1 MSLSFI
7 KFVRLN
13 TFCLQIALNYR
24 RQKLFCGDGVE
35 CRVPL
40 EPPNYSTE
48 SYSGHFKNPCW
59 RLMPCVWAIPRTVG
73 MMRVMRCWLKLL
85 VAGHRWTCGRMWQS
99 CATHWNGSAPVT
111 SRYTATNEKVCQLW
125 VWFPPSLF
133 LSLSCHLCLV
143 CQLSLPLSFSL
154 SLSPPLSLCKIKFS
168 SSLTLLLSHAHTH
181 THTLSCYYSLLLL
194 VLKRLCWCTVLSWS
208 TWKFVWRHKGEALEV
223 VNLINVLISLCA
235 WRLTGLNLTCILNSV
250 LTICSVWILWFDL
263 YWQGDGLKLV
273 NVFIV

>member
-24 RQKLFCGDGVE
+24 HQKLFCGDGVE

-59 RLMPCVWAIPRTVG
+59 GSCLVFGPSQGQCWDGPNTRHEPPTGIL
-73 MMRVMRCWLKLL
+73 RVMRCWLKLL

-111 SRYTATNEKVCQLW
+111 SRYTATNEKVCQLS

-154 SLSPPLSLCKIKFS
+154 SLSLPPSLSL
-168 SSLTLLLSHAHTH
+168 
-181 THTLSCYYSLLLL
+181 
-194 VLKRLCWCTVLSWS
+194 
-208 TWKFVWRHKGEALEV
+208 
-223 VNLINVLISLCA
+223 
-235 WRLTGLNLTCILNSV
+235 
-250 LTICSVWILWFDL
+250 
-263 YWQGDGLKLV
+263 
-273 NVFIV
+273 